1 MINSLKSIDDIKNLR
16 DSLKKEI
23 GNHVVG
29 LDNIVDSL
37 IISILVGGHV
47 LIEGFPGTGKTL
59 IANLSVSYT
68 HLTLP
73 TKRIV

>member
-16 DSLKKEI
+16 DSLKTEI

-47 LIEGFPGTGKTL
+47 LIEGFPGTG
-59 IANLSVSYT
+59 
-68 HLTLP
+68 
-73 TKRIV
+73 